1 MNVLTFDVETTHTE
15 KRGGGYSPLPYFGN
29 RLVSIGYKW
38 LVSGVDYDCYYHST
52 QSPSPAAF
60 DNFQRALNFADVLI
74 GHNIKFDLTWIREC
88 GFTYEGHIY
97 DTMVA
102 EYILA
107 KARRWPLGLAALAE
121 KYDVTRKEKDLVEPY
136 LKEGKTFYD
145 IPWEIIEEYGRA
157 DVLATEEIALK
168 QLDAYG
174 VTFEEMFNEPR
185 TDTEAVTGDDQ
196 HAFAD

>member
-52 QSPSPAAF
+52 QPPSPTAF
-60 DNFQRALNFADVLI
+60 DNFQRALNYADVLV

-107 KARRWPLGLAALAE
+107 RARRWPLGLAALAE

-136 LKEGKTFYD
+136 LKDGKTFYD

-185 TDTEAVTGDDQ
+185 TDTETVTGDDQ
-196 HAFAD
+196 HALAN

>member
-1 MNVLTFDVETTHTE
+1 MNVLTFDVETTHVE
-15 KRGGGYSPLPYFGN
+15 KTGGGYTPLPYFGN

-38 LVSGVDYDCYYHST
+38 IGSRVSYDCYYHAT
-52 QSPSPAAF
+52 EPKTPAAAEG
-60 DNFQRALNFADVLI
+60 FQLALNHADLLI

-88 GFTYEGHIY
+88 GFTYEGNIY

-107 KARRWPLGLAALAE
+107 KSRGWPLGLAALAE

-136 LKEGKTFYD
+136 IKEGKTFYD
-145 IPWEIIEEYGRA
+145 IPWEIIKEYGCA

-168 QLDAYG
+168 QLDIYG
-174 VTFEEMFNEPR
+174 VTFEELFHEPSA
-185 TDTEAVTGDDQ
+185 DTEVVLGDDERSY
-196 HAFAD
+196 AD

>member
-52 QSPSPAAF
+52 EPPSPNAF
-60 DNFQRALNFADVLI
+60 DNFQRALNYADVLV

-107 KARRWPLGLAALAE
+107 RARRWPLGLAALAE

-136 LKEGKTFYD
+136 LKDGKTFYD

-185 TDTEAVTGDDQ
+185 TDTETVTGDDQ
-196 HAFAD
+196 HALAD

>member
-29 RLVSIGYKW
+29 RLVSMGYKW
-38 LVSGVDYDCYYHST
+38 LTSGVDYDCYYHST
-52 QSPSPAAF
+52 QPPSTTAF
-60 DNFQRALNFADVLI
+60 DNFQRALNYADVLV

-136 LKEGKTFYD
+136 LKDGKTFYD

-185 TDTEAVTGDDQ
+185 TDTETVIGDDQ

>member
-1 MNVLTFDVETTHTE
+1 MATHPCRTLETGWSLSATSGCRAEWHTTATII
-15 KRGGGYSPLPYFGN
+15 RRSRQLQV
-29 RLVSIGYKW
+29 RSRT
-38 LVSGVDYDCYYHST
+38 S
-52 QSPSPAAF
+52 A
-60 DNFQRALNFADVLI
+60 ALNHADVLI

-88 GFTYEGHIY
+88 GFVYKGDIY

-136 LKEGKTFYD
+136 LKDGKTFYD

-168 QLDAYG
+168 QLDAFG

-185 TDTEAVTGDDQ
+185 TDTETVTGDDQ
-196 HAFAD
+196 HAFTD